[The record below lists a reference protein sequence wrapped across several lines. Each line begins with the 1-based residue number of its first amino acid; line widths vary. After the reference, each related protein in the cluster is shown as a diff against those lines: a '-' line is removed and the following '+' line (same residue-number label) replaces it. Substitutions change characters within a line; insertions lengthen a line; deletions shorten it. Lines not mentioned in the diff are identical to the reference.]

1 MSGTLLVV
9 AGALVRDGRLLL
21 ARRAD
26 GDPLA
31 GGWELPGG
39 KVEPGETPEDALRRE
54 WREEL
59 AVEVLGS
66 EPLAFA
72 SGAPNG
78 RHVTLLAFLVRGVS
92 GDPAPVGVGELRWA
106 TPEEAARMPLLPAD
120 VPLVARVPRGPS
132 GEFAPTA
139 GGAASS

>member
-9 AGALVRDGRLLL
+9 AGALVRGGRLLL

-31 GGWELPGG
+31 GWWELPGG

-59 AVEVLGS
+59 AVEVLGAQ
-66 EPLAFA
+66 PLSFA
-72 SGAPNG
+72 SGSPNG
-78 RHVTLLAFLVRGVS
+78 RHVTLLAFLVRGVA

-120 VPLVARVPRGPS
+120 VPLVARVPRDGA
-132 GEFAPTA
+132 GLFATTETA
-139 GGAASS
+139 RA